1 MFPLVLDSNDALA
14 PGEMTSA
21 CAARLREAQI
31 GFFSSHACWFNTSNG
46 GDWTAAKMYLEVRR
60 QARSKRDDKC
70 AFMTLGLPL
79 ASGANKVD
87 FGGKSESDAADMQFA
102 LNTAWMGSGDG
113 GRGWRETCIHHPR
126 AQKYDDATSL
136 EAPQPPNVSCSRAQK
151 CLLLCPFFFSSAC
164 ARMKV
169 ARNNRF

>member
-14 PGEMTSA
+14 PGEMSSA

-60 QARSKRDDKC
+60 QARSKYDDKC

-87 FGGKSESDAADMQFA
+87 SVGKSASESGDMQFA
-102 LNTAWMGSGDG
+102 LNTAWGAGTG
-113 GRGWRETCIHHPR
+113 ERGREAHTSCPR
-126 AQKYDDATSL
+126 TKYDDTTSVK
-136 EAPQPPNVSCSRAQK
+136 APQP
-151 CLLLCPFFFSSAC
+151 
-164 ARMKV
+164 
-169 ARNNRF
+169 